1 MESIS
6 HQNELADVLERTLL
20 QTRFDTA
27 PHGSFS
33 ADQMRKMHDQETLL
47 GDPQTFLLR
56 TVVPADRLEELSE
69 KLGQVMHRF
78 VNPETG
84 CIGNGLADLMGGPVD
99 CSITDFAKELVT
111 AAATLGT
118 KETIKTLFG
127 WIDGEPLRYQTKALL
142 TGVVVDEPLIL
153 KGGLR
158 IEQLPNSSSELV
170 PYHHAPPSMLGSAD
184 SYVELLGSTLLSVD
198 CEAIPAFYLPS
209 STGITW
215 ENTQRSRKVSK
226 IPGFSIDTFC
236 EALSLSCNHSIR
248 CKSSWG
254 FYGDLQQF
262 NRITSWNRQFAY
274 VPHQWNEAHLS
285 NSELSQARKLLTL
298 IDAKK
303 QTRRGLGTAIHR
315 WINSKSEETMFVD
328 RFIEIRIALES
339 LYLREHIGE
348 MRFRLAMIGAWHLGK
363 TPGERRDYYDLLRKA
378 YHLSSKA
385 VHAGEIKDTEPNRK
399 LLARTQD
406 VCRQGILECLS
417 ETAEPNWEDLILG
430 VKQRTPC

>member
-20 QTRFDTA
+20 QTRFDA
-27 PHGSFS
+27 GRYGAFS
-33 ADQMRKMHDQETLL
+33 ADQMRSMHDQGILL
-47 GDPQTFLLR
+47 RDPRAPLIR
-56 TVVPADRLEELSE
+56 TVVPDDRLEELSE

-84 CIGNGLADLMGGPVD
+84 CIGNGLVDLMGGPVD

-118 KETIKTLFG
+118 KDTIKTLFG
-127 WIDGEPLRYQTKALL
+127 WIHGEPLRYQTKALL
-142 TGVVVDEPLIL
+142 TGVIVDEPLIL

-158 IEQLPNSSSELV
+158 IEQLPKSSSELL
-170 PYHHAPPSMLGSAD
+170 PHHHAPPSMLGSDD

-209 STGITW
+209 STGIAW
-215 ENTQRSRKVSK
+215 ENIQRSRKVGEIS
-226 IPGFSIDTFC
+226 GFSIDTFC
-236 EALSLSCNHSIR
+236 EALSLTCNHSIR

-254 FYGDLQQF
+254 FYGDLRQF
-262 NRITSWNRQFAY
+262 NRITSWNRPFAY
-274 VPHQWNEAHLS
+274 VPHQWHQAHLS

-298 IDAKK
+298 INAKK

-339 LYLREHIGE
+339 LYLRDRIGE
-348 MRFRLAMIGAWHLGK
+348 MRFRLAITGAWHLGK
-363 TPGERRDYYDLLRKA
+363 NPEERRDYYDSLRKA
-378 YHLSSKA
+378 YDLSSKA

-399 LLARTQD
+399 LLAGTQD
-406 VCRQGILECLS
+406 VCRQGILTCLS
-417 ETAEPNWEDLILG
+417 ETAEPNWVDLIVG
-430 VKQRTPC
+430 VKMRTPC